1 MYVKV
6 KISYG
11 QKYGQSNSSGSTV
24 KDVKSDISNTTQHQL
39 SVAQFLTVFTK
50 LDLILVYNG
59 KTFCSCKAV
68 AVIFLSSLVFSRCS
82 ASDLNTTQLTPL
94 T

>member
-11 QKYGQSNSSGSTV
+11 QKYGQSNSGSTV
-24 KDVKSDISNTTQHQL
+24 KDVKSDNSNTTQHQL

-50 LDLILVYNG
+50 LDLISWFIMAKRFAPVKLW
-59 KTFCSCKAV
+59 
-68 AVIFLSSLVFSRCS
+68 
-82 ASDLNTTQLTPL
+82 Q
-94 T
+94 

>member
-11 QKYGQSNSSGSTV
+11 QKYGQSNSGSTV
-24 KDVKSDISNTTQHQL
+24 KDVKSDISNTTQHQ
-39 SVAQFLTVFTK
+39 FLTVFTK
-50 LDLILVYNG
+50 LDLIYNG

-68 AVIFLSSLVFSRCS
+68 AVIFLSSLVFSHCS